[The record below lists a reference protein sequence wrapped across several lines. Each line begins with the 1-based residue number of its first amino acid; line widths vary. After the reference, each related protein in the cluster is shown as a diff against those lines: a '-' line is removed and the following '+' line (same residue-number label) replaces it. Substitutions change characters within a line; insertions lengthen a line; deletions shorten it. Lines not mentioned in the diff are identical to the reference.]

1 MGTRTTAQ
9 KALLTT
15 TGKELIDFKF
25 YDKDG
30 NYIDT
35 YEQDVLLKAP
45 VILRPINQSLN
56 VEYLRPVKK
65 VVRETKLKKLN
76 IVNQD
81 PISNYGGFRMDFV
94 SNLGTTTAEI
104 EENSKALSGNNL
116 IKGLQE
122 FVNLGDTDIDTYSPG
137 ILFENVEDYT
147 SVRVGNKY
155 QVGFSYYI
163 DNSVTNLV
171 DLDYYFIIK
180 ISIYDSP
187 NNDYHYYNFEDNK
200 FDNFQQT
207 TFIDEAA
214 NQKYFK
220 YIKNTN
226 TDVWNNFKIELESVE
241 NITAQNVN
249 IKVELRQLTYTTSA
263 AYNAHNDYYIDNF
276 FIDQIWDESNT
287 FIAERVSNSTETL
300 TGIHKTEDLVLSN
313 NLGDSLFDGGF
324 DGGFERLIDIGTEG
338 KLDEFITQEILNDYR
353 AFVKRYEGEFYNNNT
368 DPIPVAL
375 HNKIWLNFANN
386 TLTED
391 VSAYIDAMTY
401 DLKANTYN
409 ITMHLPNQD
418 DDLASTYS
426 IKYE

>member
-9 KALLTT
+9 KALLTS
-15 TGKELIDFKF
+15 TGTELVDYNV

-45 VILRPINQSLN
+45 VILRPLNQSLT
-56 VEYLRPVKK
+56 VEYLRPIKK
-65 VVRETKLKKLN
+65 VIRETKLKKLN
-76 IVNQD
+76 IVNNN
-81 PISNYGGFRMDFV
+81 PISNYGGFRMDFTHN
-94 SNLGTTTAEI
+94 SQTKAEV
-104 EENSKALSGNNL
+104 EANSLALSGENL
-116 IKGLQE
+116 IKTLTKG
-122 FVNLGDTDIDTYSPG
+122 VNTGDTAINNYYPDVIIQNSLTFS
-137 ILFENVEDYT
+137 

-163 DNSVTNLV
+163 ENSITDVS
-171 DLDYYFIIK
+171 DLDYYFIVL
-180 ISIYDSP
+180 ISLYDSV
-187 NNDYHYYNFEDNK
+187 NNNTWYYDHDENK
-200 FDNFQQT
+200 FVNFQQT
-207 TFIDEAA
+207 ALTNTAA

-220 YIKNTN
+220 YVKNTN
-226 TDVWNNFKIELESVE
+226 KDVWNNFKMELESVE
-241 NITAQNVN
+241 NITAENVKIN
-249 IKVELRQLTYTTSA
+249 FSIRELTYTTTSG
-263 AYNAHNDYYIDNF
+263 NSGHTNCFIDNYF
-276 FIDQIWDESNT
+276 VDQIWDDSNL
-287 FIAERVSNSTETL
+287 FIAERVSDSTDTL
-300 TGIHKTEDLVLSN
+300 TGIHKTEDLLLSN
-313 NLGDSLFDGGF
+313 NLGNSLFDGGF
-324 DGGFERLIDIGTEG
+324 DGSFERLIDTGTEG
-338 KLDEFITQEILNDYR
+338 KIDEFITQEIINDYR
-353 AFVKRYEGEFYNNNT
+353 QFVKRYEGEFFNNNT

-375 HNKIWLNFANN
+375 HNKIWLNFAND

>member
-9 KALLTT
+9 KALLTS
-15 TGKELIDFKF
+15 TGKELVDYNV

-76 IVNQD
+76 IVNNN
-81 PISNYGGFRMDFV
+81 PMSNYGGYNMDFRHPA
-94 SNLGTTTAEI
+94 SNPVTRAQVEV
-104 EENSKALSGNNL
+104 NSKALSGERL
-116 IKGLQE
+116 IKGLTTST
-122 FVNLGDTDIDTYSPG
+122 FTGSGDLDANEIAIQNDSH
-137 ILFENVEDYT
+137 L
-147 SVRVGNKY
+147 VRVGNKY

-163 DNSVTNLV
+163 ENTVSNLN
-171 DLDYYFIIK
+171 DLDYYFIVQV
-180 ISIYDSP
+180 SVSDSSSNFYLYDFENSK
-187 NNDYHYYNFEDNK
+187 FEDVQGSFRRHYK
-200 FDNFQQT
+200 FV
-207 TFIDEAA
+207 
-214 NQKYFK
+214 
-220 YIKNTN
+220 KNTN
-226 TDVWNNFKIELESVE
+226 RDVWNNFIIELNALEDVSDE
-241 NITAQNVN
+241 NVN
-249 IKVELRQLTYTTSA
+249 IFFRIRQLTYRTTNA
-263 AYNAHNDYYIDNF
+263 ANAHTAYYIDNF
-276 FIDQIWDESNT
+276 FIDQIWDDSNT
-287 FIAERVSNSTETL
+287 FIAERVSNSTDTL
-300 TGIHKTEDLVLSN
+300 TGVHKTEDIILSN

-324 DGGFERLIDIGTEG
+324 DGNFERLIDTGTSG
-338 KLDEFITQEILNDYR
+338 KIDEFITQEILNDYR

>member
-9 KALLTT
+9 KALLTS
-15 TGKELIDFKF
+15 TGTEMVDYKI

-30 NYIDT
+30 NYLDT
-35 YEQDVLLKAP
+35 YEQDVLIKAP
-45 VILRPINQSLN
+45 VMLRPINQSLN

-76 IVNQD
+76 ITNQD
-81 PISNYGGFRMDFV
+81 PISNYGGYRMDFTHN
-94 SNLGTTTAEI
+94 SQTKAEV
-104 EENSKALSGNNL
+104 EANSKALSGDNL
-116 IKGLQE
+116 IKTLTKG
-122 FVNLGDTDIDTYSPG
+122 VNTGDTGINNYSPDL
-137 ILFENVEDYT
+137 IIKNSLTFS

-163 DNSVTNLV
+163 ENSVTNLV
-171 DLDYYFIIK
+171 DLDYYFIVL
-180 ISIYDSP
+180 ISLYDSP
-187 NNDYHYYNFEDNK
+187 NNDAWYYNHDENK

-207 TFIDEAA
+207 ALTNTAA
-214 NQKYFK
+214 NQKYYK
-220 YIKNTN
+220 YVKNTN
-226 TDVWNNFKIELESVE
+226 RNVWNNFKMQLESVE
-241 NITAQNVN
+241 NITSE
-249 IKVELRQLTYTTSA
+249 KVKIEFSIRELTYTTA
-263 AYNAHNDYYIDNF
+263 NGNTGHTNCFIDNY
-276 FIDQIWDESNT
+276 FIDQIWDDSNT
-287 FIAERVSNSTETL
+287 FIAERVSNSTDTL

-313 NLGDSLFDGGF
+313 NLGESLFDGGF
-324 DGGFERLIDIGTEG
+324 DGVFERLIDAGTEG

>member
-9 KALLTT
+9 KALLTS
-15 TGKELIDFKF
+15 TGTELVDFKF

-45 VILRPINQSLN
+45 VILRPINKSLN

-81 PISNYGGFRMDFV
+81 PISNYGGFRMDFTHN
-94 SNLGTTTAEI
+94 SQTKAEV
-104 EENSKALSGNNL
+104 EVNSKALSGDNL
-116 IKGLQE
+116 IKTLTKG
-122 FVNLGDTDIDTYSPG
+122 VNTGDTDINNYYPDVIIQNSLTFS
-137 ILFENVEDYT
+137 

-163 DNSVTNLV
+163 ENSVTNLV
-171 DLDYYFIIK
+171 DLDYYFIVLV
-180 ISIYDSP
+180 SLYDSA
-187 NNDYHYYNFEDNK
+187 NNDSWYYDHDENK
-200 FDNFQQT
+200 FNNFQQT
-207 TFIDEAA
+207 ALTNTGA

-220 YIKNTN
+220 YVKNTN
-226 TDVWNNFKIELESVE
+226 RNVWNNFKMELESVE
-241 NITAQNVN
+241 NITSE
-249 IKVELRQLTYTTSA
+249 KVKINFSIRELTYTTT
-263 AYNAHNDYYIDNF
+263 NGNTGHTNCFIDNY
-276 FIDQIWDESNT
+276 FIDQIWDESNL
-287 FIAERVSNSTETL
+287 FIAERVSNSTDTL
-300 TGIHKTEDLVLSN
+300 TGVHKTEDLLLSN
-313 NLGDSLFDGGF
+313 DLGDSLFDGGF
-324 DGGFERLIDIGTEG
+324 DGTFERLIDTGTEG
-338 KLDEFITQEILNDYR
+338 RLDEFITQEILNDYR